1 MQKFSSIYNSK
12 LKTTTKKIF
21 TIMTGRWSNSRD
33 PQVQDFV
40 IGLIIGVFACL
51 MIFAGI
57 VFNHIINY

>member
-1 MQKFSSIYNSK
+1 
-12 LKTTTKKIF
+12 
-21 TIMTGRWSNSRD
+21 MTGRWSNSRD